1 MSRTIDQ
8 KVVEMR
14 FDNAQFEQ
22 NVKTSMGTLDNL
34 KKSLNMDGATRGLE
48 NVNQAVNNM
57 SFDKMASGI
66 EALQDRFSTLGIIGM
81 RVIQNLTD
89 AAMSFVNKGLNFVT
103 EGVVQGG
110 IRRAMNLENAHF
122 QLQGLLK
129 DETKV
134 QAVMKNVQDAV
145 DGTAYGL
152 DSAAKAASQLA
163 ASGMAAGDDMFKA
176 LRGIAGVAAMTNSD
190 YESIAD
196 IFTTVAGNGRLMG
209 MQLTQLASR
218 GLNAAATL
226 GEQLGVTE
234 AEVRDMVSK
243 GKIDFQTFANA
254 MDDAFGEHAKKA
266 NETFTGS
273 ISNIKSALGRIGALF
288 ISPLIEQNNPVIK
301 LLNAIRERINDI
313 KKGLEP
319 LALTFTNF
327 VKNVAGK
334 LANTLGNLKVD
345 KSVENFVNIVTPLGG
360 ALANVFSAL
369 ISVMKKAGEAFK
381 MVFPEEAVQGV
392 IKFCEH
398 LKELSKNLK
407 LGEKPAENLRDA
419 FGGFFSIIKL
429 QINFIKAIGDGI
441 GKLASKL
448 TGLPSDIFEIAGA
461 IGRWVTST
469 VDAIEQNGILS
480 IVIGD
485 FGETLGGAISSIRD
499 YLKETNLLQKF
510 GETISSVFSKIGSI
524 ITGVGPKIKDILG
537 SIGSGISNF
546 LKNAKLDLALDG
558 AILASVFY
566 NFKNILIQVRKFLT
580 DADPLRKIKDTVG
593 QIYDTLF
600 QLEKKLNADY
610 FVTIGAALLMF
621 AASLLIL
628 SSIDGKKLAASLG
641 AITVMFAELVGV
653 MKLMS
658 AMKLKDSKT
667 FKTLQKSLIKIGT
680 TLLLLALA
688 LRIAAGALKTFAKV
702 AEMDSA
708 FGGLV
713 LMAATLAALIG
724 TVLLLNKLKAK
735 AIAGAAALLI
745 ISAALTALAVAIG
758 AFSLIASMDSAGDG
772 FVLMVMTLGT
782 LLVSL
787 LALSDIAPKVLVGA
801 AAMVVM
807 AGALTVL
814 GIAIGIFTMVAS
826 SESAFAGLGLMAA
839 SLGVLLISLLALA
852 DMELKILA
860 GAAAMV
866 IMAGA
871 LLVLSVAMG
880 TFAVIASMNSAWEGL
895 GLMAAAIVVLTAACV
910 GLSAIAAP
918 VLVGAGVL
926 LVMAAALAVFGA
938 GLMVVS
944 AAIPAVALAFS
955 VLGPAIYGLAQS
967 VGLAIAYLMAS
978 IGQGLG
984 AILTTIADG
993 IENIIASVGE
1003 GIGRGLTGLSEGLSD
1018 ISKSISEV
1026 GTSVGDVGD
1035 GIERFG
1041 NGIRTLEGIAWVST
1055 AAGMLKIANAT
1066 KELNKNKFDGDT
1078 TDITNYISAIN
1089 SMVVTIEN
1097 LSSRMRTAG
1106 RNLASSFGGTLVST
1120 IRSYYSSVYSAGQY
1134 VVSGFI
1140 NGINSKTAAA
1150 KSAARALGNA
1160 TNAALKS
1167 SLRERS
1173 PSKISYQFGEYY
1185 SQGLADGMDD
1195 TSNKA
1200 EKSATNLGRS
1210 AIKGLKYAISKVS
1223 EIMGDNMD
1231 TNPVITPVIDLTNV
1245 KSGGRQLNGML
1256 TDMTNK
1262 SIGLSSSVSLANSV
1276 SSGMRSSMEVQDSSV
1291 VDSIKNLINTLKDN
1305 DSATMNNTFNI
1316 NGTNAKEIAS
1326 EVSKILQ
1333 TQVERRAASWA

>member
-122 QLQGLLK
+122 QLQGLLQ

-152 DSAAKAASQLA
+152 DAAAKAASQFA
-163 ASGMAAGDDMFKA
+163 ASGLEAGDEMYRA
-176 LRGIAGVAAMTNSD
+176 LRGIAGVAAMANSD

-209 MQLTQLASR
+209 MQLQQLSNR
-218 GLNAAATL
+218 GLNIPSIL
-226 GEQLGVTE
+226 GKELGKTEVEIREMVT
-234 AEVRDMVSK
+234 K
-243 GKIDFQTFANA
+243 GQISFQTFADA
-254 MDDAFGEHAKKA
+254 MDSAFGEHAKKA

-313 KKGLEP
+313 KEGLKP

-345 KSVENFVNIVTPLGG
+345 KSVENFVNIATPLGG

-369 ISVMKKAGEAFK
+369 ISVFQKAGEAFK
-381 MVFPEEAVQGV
+381 MVFPDEAVQGV

-429 QINFIKAIGDGI
+429 QIDVIKAIGDGI

-485 FGETLGGAISSIRD
+485 FGETLGDAISSIRD

-580 DADPLRKIKDTVG
+580 DADPLKKIKDTVV

-600 QLEKKLNADY
+600 QLEKKINADY
-610 FVTIGAALLMF
+610 FLTIGAALLMF
-621 AASLLIL
+621 ATSLLIL

-658 AMKLKDSKT
+658 AMKLKNSKT
-667 FKTLQKSLIKIGT
+667 FKTLQKSLIKIGAA
-680 TLLLLALA
+680 LLILAIA
-688 LRIAAGALKTFAKV
+688 LRITAGALKTFAKV

-713 LMAATLAALIG
+713 LMATTLTILVGAI
-724 TVLLLNKLKAK
+724 LLLNKYKAK
-735 AIAGAAALLI
+735 AIAGAAALVIMAGALLVL
-745 ISAALTALAVAIG
+745 AAAIG
-758 AFSLIASMDSAGDG
+758 VFSIIASMDSAGDG

-782 LLVSL
+782 LLVSM
-787 LALSDIAPKVLVGA
+787 LALSDLEPKILAGA
-801 AAMVVM
+801 AAMLVM
-807 AGALTVL
+807 SAALTALAV
-814 GIAIGIFTMVAS
+814 AMGIFII
-826 SESAFAGLGLMAA
+826 AA
-839 SLGVLLISLLALA
+839 SMDSAGEGLALMIMTLGTLLISLLALS
-852 DMELKILA
+852 DLELKVLA

-871 LLVLSVAMG
+871 LLVLGAAMG
-880 TFAVIASMNSAWEGL
+880 TFAIVASMSSAWEGL

-910 GLSAIAAP
+910 GLSEIAAP

-944 AAIPAVALAFS
+944 TAIPAVALAFS

-984 AILTTIADG
+984 EILTTIADG

-1041 NGIRTLEGIAWVST
+1041 NGIRTLEGIAWIST

-1078 TDITNYISAIN
+1078 TDITNYVNAIN

-1106 RNLASSFGGTLVST
+1106 RNIASSFGSTLVST

-1134 VVSGFI
+1134 VASGFI

-1167 SLRERS
+1167 ALRERS
-1173 PSKISYQFGEYY
+1173 PSKISYQFGEHYG
-1185 SQGLADGMDD
+1185 QGLVNGMDD

-1223 EIMGDNMD
+1223 EIMSDNMD
-1231 TNPVITPVIDLTNV
+1231 ANPVITPVIDLTNV
-1245 KSGGRQLNGML
+1245 KSGGRQLNGIL

-1262 SIGLSSSVSLANSV
+1262 SIGLSGSVSLANSV

>member
-22 NVKTSMGTLDNL
+22 NVKTSMGTLDDL
-34 KKSLNMDGATRGLE
+34 KKSLNFDGATRGLE

-103 EGVVQGG
+103 DGIVQGG

-122 QLQGLLK
+122 QLQGLLQ

-152 DSAAKAASQLA
+152 DAAAKAASQFA
-163 ASGMAAGDDMFKA
+163 ASGLEAGDEMYRA
-176 LRGIAGVAAMTNSD
+176 LRGIAGVAAMANSD

-209 MQLTQLASR
+209 MQLQQLSNR
-218 GLNAAATL
+218 GLNIPSIL
-226 GEQLGVTE
+226 GKELGKTEVEIREMVT
-234 AEVRDMVSK
+234 K
-243 GKIDFQTFANA
+243 GQISFQTFADA
-254 MDDAFGEHAKKA
+254 MDSAFGEHAKKA

-313 KKGLEP
+313 KDGLKP

-369 ISVMKKAGEAFK
+369 ITVFKKAGEAFK

-429 QINFIKAIGDGI
+429 QINVIKAIGDGI

-469 VDAIEQNGILS
+469 VDAIEKNGILS
-480 IVIGD
+480 TVIGD
-485 FGETLGGAISSIRD
+485 FGETLGDAMSSIRD

-537 SIGSGISNF
+537 SIGAGISNF

-580 DADPLRKIKDTVG
+580 DADPLKKIKDTVV

-600 QLEKKLNADY
+600 QLEKKMNADY
-610 FVTIGAALLMF
+610 FLTIGAALLMF
-621 AASLLIL
+621 ATSLLIL

-680 TLLLLALA
+680 ALLLLAIA
-688 LRIAAGALKTFAKV
+688 LRITAGALKTFAKV

-708 FGGLV
+708 LGGFA
-713 LMAATLAALIG
+713 LMAATLMTLIG
-724 TVLLLNKLKAK
+724 AILLIEEIKAK
-735 AIAGAAALLI
+735 VMAGAAAVLI
-745 ISAALTALAVAIG
+745 MSVALTALAVAIG
-758 AFSLIASMDSAGDG
+758 
-772 FVLMVMTLGT
+772 V
-782 LLVSL
+782 
-787 LALSDIAPKVLVGA
+787 
-801 AAMVVM
+801 
-807 AGALTVL
+807 
-814 GIAIGIFTMVAS
+814 FTMVAS
-826 SESAFAGLGLMAA
+826 SKSAFDGFGLMVV
-839 SLGVLLISLLALA
+839 SLGALLISMLALA

-895 GLMAAAIVVLTAACV
+895 GLMAAAIVVLTGACV

-938 GLMVVS
+938 GLAVVS
-944 AAIPAVALAFS
+944 ATIPAVALAFS
-955 VLGPAIYGLAQS
+955 VLGPAIYGLAKS

-978 IGQGLG
+978 VGQGLEG
-984 AILTTIADG
+984 LLTGIAEG
-993 IENIIASVGE
+993 VENIIASVGE
-1003 GIGRGLTGLSEGLSD
+1003 GIGRGLTGISEGLSD
-1018 ISKSISEV
+1018 ISESISEV

-1041 NGIRTLEGIAWVST
+1041 NGIRSLEGIAWVST
-1055 AAGMLKIANAT
+1055 ASGMLKISNALKDLT
-1066 KELNKNKFDGDT
+1066 KNKFDGDT
-1078 TDITNYISAIN
+1078 TDITNYVNAIN

-1106 RNLASSFGGTLVST
+1106 RNIASSFGSTLVST

-1167 SLRERS
+1167 ALRERS

-1185 SQGLADGMDD
+1185 GQGLVNGMDD

-1210 AIKGLKYAISKVS
+1210 AIKGLKYAISKAS
-1223 EIMGDNMD
+1223 DIMNDSMD
-1231 TNPVITPVIDLTNV
+1231 ANPVITPVIDLTNV

>member
-103 EGVVQGG
+103 EGIVQGG

-134 QAVMKNVQDAV
+134 QAVMKNVQDSV

-152 DSAAKAASQLA
+152 DSAAKAASQFA
-163 ASGMAAGDDMFKA
+163 ASGLEAGDEMYRA
-176 LRGIAGVAAMTNSD
+176 LRGIAGVAAMANSD

-196 IFTTVAGNGRLMG
+196 IFTTIAGNGRLMG
-209 MQLTQLASR
+209 MQLTQLSSR
-218 GLNAAATL
+218 GLNIPSIL
-226 GEQLGVTE
+226 GKELGKTE
-234 AEVRDMVSK
+234 VEIREMVSK
-243 GKIDFQTFANA
+243 GQISFQTFADA
-254 MDDAFGEHAKKA
+254 MDSAFGEHAKKA

-273 ISNIKSALGRIGALF
+273 ISNIKAALGRIGALF
-288 ISPLIEQNNPVIK
+288 VSPLIEQNNPVIK
-301 LLNAIRERINDI
+301 LLNAIRERINNI
-313 KKGLEP
+313 KTGLEP

-334 LANTLGNLKVD
+334 LTNTFGNLKVD
-345 KSVENFVNIVTPLGG
+345 KSVENFVNIATPLGG

-369 ISVMKKAGEAFK
+369 ISVFKKAGEAFK
-381 MVFPEEAVQGV
+381 MVFPDEAVQGV

-398 LKELSKNLK
+398 LKELSQNLK
-407 LGEKPAENLRDA
+407 LSDKSAENLRDA

-429 QINFIKAIGDGI
+429 QIDVIKAIGDGI

-469 VDAIEQNGILS
+469 VDAIEKNGILS
-480 IVIGD
+480 TVIGD
-485 FGETLGGAISSIRD
+485 FGETLGDAISSIRD

-524 ITGVGPKIKDILG
+524 ITGAGPKIKDILKG
-537 SIGSGISNF
+537 IGEGLSTFFEDADLGFSIGGGIFAALFYN
-546 LKNAKLDLALDG
+546 LKNVLVQIRKIADRTSPFA
-558 AILASVFY
+558 AIGNTLS
-566 NFKNILIQVRKFLT
+566 QVR
-580 DADPLRKIKDTVG
+580 
-593 QIYDTLF
+593 DTLF
-600 QLEKKLNADY
+600 QWEKDLNANY
-610 FVTIGAALLMF
+610 FIKIGAALLML
-621 AASLLIL
+621 AAALMMIA
-628 SSIDGKKLAASLG
+628 SIDDKSLATSMM

-658 AMKLKDSKT
+658 GLDFKKPSRIGHMVLKLAAA
-667 FKTLQKSLIKIGT
+667 
-680 TLLLLALA
+680 LLLVALA
-688 LRIAAGALKTFAKV
+688 LRITASSIKTFAKV

-708 FGGLV
+708 WEGFG
-713 LMAATLAALIG
+713 LMAATLTVLIG
-724 TVLLLNKLKAK
+724 AMLLVSKLKAK
-735 AIAGAAALLI
+735 VIAGASAVLI
-745 ISAALTALAVAIG
+745 MSVALTALAVAIG
-758 AFSLIASMDSAGDG
+758 AFSIVASMDSVWTG
-772 FVLMVMTLGT
+772 FGLLAATLSV
-782 LLVSL
+782 LLVAL
-787 LALSDIAPKVLVGA
+787 LALSKMSAKILVGA
-801 AAMVVM
+801 AAMIVM
-807 AGALTVL
+807 AGALTIL
-814 GIAIGIFTMVAS
+814 GVAIGVFAMVAS
-826 SESAFAGLGLMAA
+826 AKSAWEGLGLMAA
-839 SLGVLLISLLALA
+839 SLGVLLLSLLALSA
-852 DMELKILA
+852 MGPMILV
-860 GAAAMV
+860 GAAAMLV
-866 IMAGA
+866 MSVA
-871 LLVLSVAMG
+871 LTALAVAMG
-880 TFAVIASMNSAWEGL
+880 AFAIVASMSSAWEGL
-895 GLMAAAIVVLTAACV
+895 GLMAAAIVVLTVACV
-910 GLSAIAAP
+910 GLAAIAAP

-955 VLGPAIYGLAQS
+955 VLGPAIYGLAQNI
-967 VGLAIAYLMAS
+967 GLAIAYLMAS
-978 IGQGLG
+978 VGQGLEG
-984 AILTTIADG
+984 LLTGIAEG
-993 IENIIASVGE
+993 VENIIASVGE
-1003 GIGRGLTGLSEGLSD
+1003 GIGRGLTGISKGLSD
-1018 ISKSISEV
+1018 ISESISEV

-1041 NGIRTLEGIAWVST
+1041 NGIRSLEGIAWVST
-1055 AAGMLKIANAT
+1055 ASGMLKISNALKDLT
-1066 KELNKNKFDGDT
+1066 KNKFDGDT

-1097 LSSRMRTAG
+1097 LSGRMRTAG
-1106 RNLASSFGGTLVST
+1106 RNLASSFGSALVST

-1167 SLRERS
+1167 ALRERS

-1185 SQGLADGMDD
+1185 TQGLADGMDD

-1231 TNPVITPVIDLTNV
+1231 ANPVITPVIDLTNV

>member
-8 KVVEMR
+8 RVVEMR

-34 KKSLNMDGATRGLE
+34 KKSLNMDGATKGLE

-89 AAMSFVNKGLNFVT
+89 AAMNFVNKGLNFVT
-103 EGVVQGG
+103 EGIVQGG

-134 QAVMKNVQDAV
+134 TAVMKNVQDAV

-152 DSAAKAASQLA
+152 DAAAKAASQFA
-163 ASGMAAGDDMFKA
+163 ASGLEAGDEMYRA

-209 MQLTQLASR
+209 MQLTQLSYR
-218 GLNAAATL
+218 GLNAASIL
-226 GEQLGVTE
+226 GQQLGKTE
-234 AEVRDMVSK
+234 VEIREMVSK
-243 GKIDFQTFANA
+243 GQISFQTFADA
-254 MDDAFGEHAKKA
+254 MDSAFGEHAKKA

-345 KSVENFVNIVTPLGG
+345 KSVENFVNIVTTLGG

-369 ISVMKKAGEAFK
+369 ISVLKKAGEAFK

-448 TGLPSDIFEIAGA
+448 TGLPGDIFEITGA

-480 IVIGD
+480 TVIGD
-485 FGETLGGAISSIRD
+485 FGETLGDAISSIRD

-537 SIGSGISNF
+537 SIGAGISNF
-546 LKNAKLDLALDG
+546 IKNSDLDFALGGGVFAALFWNLKNVLVQFRKIADRTSPFA
-558 AILASVFY
+558 AIGNTLS
-566 NFKNILIQVRKFLT
+566 QVR
-580 DADPLRKIKDTVG
+580 
-593 QIYDTLF
+593 DTLF
-600 QLEKKLNADY
+600 EWERTLNGDY
-610 FVTIGAALLMF
+610 FLKIGAALFML
-621 AASLLIL
+621 AVSLAVL
-628 SSIDGKKLAASLG
+628 SAIDGKKLAASLG

-680 TLLLLALA
+680 ALLLLAIA
-688 LRIAAGALKTFAKV
+688 LRITAGALKTFAKV

-708 FGGLV
+708 WEGFA

-807 AGALTVL
+807 AGALLAL
-814 GIAIGIFTMVAS
+814 GAAMGVFAIAAS
-826 SESAFAGLGLMAA
+826 MKSAWAGLGLMAA
-839 SLGVLLISLLALA
+839 SLGVLMLSLLALGA
-852 DMELKILA
+852 MGPMILV
-860 GAAAMV
+860 GAAAMLV
-866 IMAGA
+866 MAGA
-871 LLVLSVAMG
+871 LVILASAIG
-880 TFAVIASMNSAWEGL
+880 EFAIVASMSSAWEGL

-910 GLSAIAAP
+910 GLAAIAAP
-918 VLVGAGVL
+918 VLVGAAVL

-938 GLMVVS
+938 GLAVVS

-955 VLGPAIYGLAQS
+955 VLGPAIYGLAENI
-967 VGLAIAYLMAS
+967 GLAIAYLMAS
-978 IGQGLG
+978 VGQGLDG
-984 AILTTIADG
+984 LLTGIAEG
-993 IENIIASVGE
+993 IEEIIASVGE
-1003 GIGRGLTGLSEGLSD
+1003 GIGRGLTGISEGLSD
-1018 ISKSISEV
+1018 ISESISEV

-1041 NGIRTLEGIAWVST
+1041 NGIRSLEGIAWVST
-1055 AAGMLKIANAT
+1055 ASGMLKISNALKDLT
-1066 KELNKNKFDGDT
+1066 KNKFDGDT
-1078 TDITNYISAIN
+1078 TDITNYVNAIN

-1106 RNLASSFGGTLVST
+1106 RNLASSFGSTLVST

-1134 VVSGFI
+1134 LVVGFI

-1150 KSAARALGNA
+1150 ANAARSLGNA

-1167 SLRERS
+1167 TLQERS
-1173 PSKISYQFGEYY
+1173 PSKISYKFGEYY
-1185 SQGLADGMDD
+1185 GQGLVNGMDD

-1200 EKSATNLGRS
+1200 EKSATSLGMS
-1210 AIKGLKYAISKVS
+1210 AIKGLKSAISKVS
-1223 EIMGDNMD
+1223 EIMSDNMD
-1231 TNPVITPVIDLTNV
+1231 ANPVITPVIDLTNV
-1245 KSGGRQLNGML
+1245 KSGSRQLNGML

-1262 SIGLSSSVSLANSV
+1262 SIGFSSSVSLANSV

-1291 VDSIKNLINTLKDN
+1291 VDSIKNLISTLKDN

>member
-89 AAMSFVNKGLNFVT
+89 AAMNFVNKGLNFVT
-103 EGVVQGG
+103 EGIVQGG

-134 QAVMKNVQDAV
+134 TAVMENVQDAV

-152 DSAAKAASQLA
+152 DAAAKAASQFA
-163 ASGMAAGDDMFKA
+163 ASGLEAGDEMYRA

-209 MQLTQLASR
+209 MQLTQLSYR
-218 GLNAAATL
+218 GLNAASIL
-226 GEQLGVTE
+226 GAELGKTE
-234 AEVRDMVSK
+234 VEIREMVSK
-243 GKIDFQTFANA
+243 GQISFQTFADA
-254 MDDAFGEHAKKA
+254 MDSAFGEHAKKA

-273 ISNIKSALGRIGALF
+273 ISNIKAALGRIGALF
-288 ISPLIEQNNPVIK
+288 VSPLIEQNNPVIK
-301 LLNAIRERINDI
+301 LLNAIRERINNI
-313 KKGLEP
+313 KTGLEP

-334 LANTLGNLKVD
+334 LTNTFGNLKVD
-345 KSVENFVNIVTPLGG
+345 KSVENFVNIITPLGG

-369 ISVMKKAGEAFK
+369 ISVLKKAGEAFK

-429 QINFIKAIGDGI
+429 QINFIKAIVDGI

-448 TGLPSDIFEIAGA
+448 TGLPSNIFEIAGA

-480 IVIGD
+480 TVIGD
-485 FGETLGGAISSIRD
+485 FGETLGGAMSSIRD
-499 YLKETNLLQKF
+499 YLKETNLLQKA
-510 GETISSVFSKIGSI
+510 GETITSIFSKIGSI
-524 ITGVGPKIKDILG
+524 VTGVGPKIKDLLG
-537 SIGSGISNF
+537 YIGACISNF
-546 LKNAKLDLALDG
+546 VKNADLDFALGGGVFAALFWNLKNVLVQFRKIADRTSPFA
-558 AILASVFY
+558 AIGNTLS
-566 NFKNILIQVRKFLT
+566 QVR
-580 DADPLRKIKDTVG
+580 
-593 QIYDTLF
+593 DTLF
-600 QLEKKLNADY
+600 EWERTLNGDY
-610 FVTIGAALLMF
+610 FLKIGAALFML
-621 AASLLIL
+621 AVSLAVL
-628 SSIDGKKLAASLG
+628 SAIDGKKLAASLG
-641 AITVMFAELVGV
+641 AITVMLAELVGA

-667 FKTLQKSLIKIGT
+667 FKTLEKSLIKIGAA
-680 TLLLLALA
+680 LLILAIA
-688 LRIAAGALKTFAKV
+688 LRITAGALKTFAKV

-708 FGGLV
+708 WEGFA

-735 AIAGAAALLI
+735 AIAGAAALLV

-787 LALSDIAPKVLVGA
+787 LALSDITPKVLVGA
-801 AAMVVM
+801 AAIVIM
-807 AGALTVL
+807 AAALTAL
-814 GIAIGIFTMVAS
+814 GVAIGIFTMVAS
-826 SESAFAGLGLMAA
+826 SESALAGLGLMAA
-839 SLGVLLISLLALA
+839 SLGVLLISMLALA

-871 LLVLSVAMG
+871 LLVLSIAMG

-895 GLMAAAIVVLTAACV
+895 GLMAAAIVVLTGACV

-938 GLMVVS
+938 GLAVVS
-944 AAIPAVALAFS
+944 TTIPAVALAFS
-955 VLGPAIYGLAQS
+955 VLGPAIYELAKS
-967 VGLAIAYLMAS
+967 IGLAIAYLMAS
-978 IGQGLG
+978 VGQGLEG
-984 AILTTIADG
+984 LLTGIAEG
-993 IENIIASVGE
+993 VENIIASVGE
-1003 GIGRGLTGLSEGLSD
+1003 GIGRGLTGISEGLSD
-1018 ISKSISEV
+1018 ISESISEV

-1041 NGIRTLEGIAWVST
+1041 NGIRSLEGIAWIST
-1055 AAGMLKIANAT
+1055 AAGMLKIANAM
-1066 KELNKNKFDGDT
+1066 KELTKNKFDGDT
-1078 TDITNYISAIN
+1078 TDITNYVNAIN

-1106 RNLASSFGGTLVST
+1106 RNLASSFGSTLVFT

-1134 VVSGFI
+1134 VVSGFV
-1140 NGINSKTAAA
+1140 NGINSKTASAV
-1150 KSAARALGNA
+1150 SAARALGNA

-1167 SLRERS
+1167 ALRERS

-1185 SQGLADGMDD
+1185 TQGLADGMDD

-1210 AIKGLKYAISKVS
+1210 AIKGLKYAISKAS
-1223 EIMGDNMD
+1223 DIMSDNMD
-1231 TNPVITPVIDLTNV
+1231 ANPVITPVIDLTNV

-1291 VDSIKNLINTLKDN
+1291 VDSIKNLINTLKDS

-1316 NGTNAKEIAS
+1316 NGTNAKEIAN

>member
-66 EALQDRFSTLGIIGM
+66 EALQNRFSTLGIVGM

-103 EGVVQGG
+103 EGIVQGG

-134 QAVMKNVQDAV
+134 TAVMKNVQDAV

-163 ASGMAAGDDMFKA
+163 ASGMTAGDDMFKA

-243 GKIDFQTFANA
+243 GKIDFQTFADA
-254 MDDAFGEHAKKA
+254 MDNAFGEHAKKA

-288 ISPLIEQNNPVIK
+288 VSPLIEQNGPVVK

-313 KKGLEP
+313 KNALVP
-319 LALTFTNF
+319 LADTFTNF
-327 VKNVAGK
+327 AKNVAGK
-334 LANTLGNLKVD
+334 LANTFSNLKVD
-345 KSVENFVNIVTPLGG
+345 KSVENFVNIVVPLGG

-369 ISVMKKAGEAFK
+369 ISVFKKAGEAFK

-392 IKFCEH
+392 IKFCER

-407 LGEKPAENLRDA
+407 LSEKPAENLRDA

-480 IVIGD
+480 TVIGD
-485 FGETLGGAISSIRD
+485 FGETLGDTMSSIRD

-524 ITGVGPKIKDILG
+524 ITGIGPKIKDLLG
-537 SIGSGISNF
+537 DIGAGISNF
-546 LKNAKLDLALDG
+546 VKNADLDFALGGGVFAALFWNLKNVLVQFRKIADRTSPFA
-558 AILASVFY
+558 AIGNTLS
-566 NFKNILIQVRKFLT
+566 QVR
-580 DADPLRKIKDTVG
+580 
-593 QIYDTLF
+593 DTLF
-600 QLEKKLNADY
+600 EWERTLNGDY
-610 FVTIGAALLMF
+610 FLKIGAALFML
-621 AASLLIL
+621 AVSLAVL
-628 SSIDGKKLAASLG
+628 SAIDGKKLAASLG

-680 TLLLLALA
+680 ALLLLAIA
-688 LRIAAGALKTFAKV
+688 LRITAGALKTFAKV

-708 FGGLV
+708 WEGFA
-713 LMAATLAALIG
+713 LMAATLTALIG
-724 TVLLLNKLKAK
+724 SMLLISKLKAK
-735 AIAGAAALLI
+735 VIAGASAILI
-745 ISAALTALAVAIG
+745 MSVALTALAVAIG
-758 AFSLIASMDSAGDG
+758 AFAIVASMDSVWAGFG
-772 FVLMVMTLGT
+772 LLAATLSV
-782 LLVSL
+782 LLVAL
-787 LALSDIAPKVLVGA
+787 LALSKMSAKILVGA

-807 AGALTVL
+807 AGALTIL
-814 GIAIGIFTMVAS
+814 GVAIGVFAMAAS
-826 SESAFAGLGLMAA
+826 AKSAWEGLGLMTA
-839 SLGVLLISLLALA
+839 SLGVLLVSLLALSA
-852 DMELKILA
+852 MGPMILV
-860 GAAAMV
+860 GASAMLV
-866 IMAGA
+866 MSVA
-871 LLVLSVAMG
+871 LTALAVAMG
-880 TFAVIASMNSAWEGL
+880 AFAIVASMSSAWEGL
-895 GLMAAAIVVLTAACV
+895 GLMAASIVVLTAACV

-918 VLVGAGVL
+918 VLVGAAVL
-926 LVMAAALAVFGA
+926 LVMAAALAVFSA
-938 GLMVVS
+938 GLAVVS
-944 AAIPAVALAFS
+944 TTIPAVALAFS
-955 VLGPAIYGLAQS
+955 VLGPAIYGLAQNI
-967 VGLAIAYLMAS
+967 GLAIAYLMAS
-978 IGQGLG
+978 VGQGLDG
-984 AILTTIADG
+984 LLTGIAEG
-993 IENIIASVGE
+993 IEEIIASVGE

-1041 NGIRTLEGIAWVST
+1041 NGIRTLEGIAWIST
-1055 AAGMLKIANAT
+1055 ASGMLSIAKAM
-1066 KELNKNKFDGDT
+1066 KDLNQNKFDGDT
-1078 TDITNYISAIN
+1078 TDITNYVNAIN
-1089 SMVVTIEN
+1089 LMVVTIEN

-1106 RNLASSFGGTLVST
+1106 RNLASSFGSTLVST

-1167 SLRERS
+1167 ALQERS
-1173 PSKISYQFGEYY
+1173 PSKISYHFGEYY
-1185 SQGLADGMDD
+1185 GQGLVNGMDD

-1223 EIMGDNMD
+1223 EIMSDNMD
-1231 TNPVITPVIDLTNV
+1231 ANPVITPVIDLTNV

-1291 VDSIKNLINTLKDN
+1291 ADSIKNLINTLKDN
-1305 DSATMNNTFNI
+1305 DSATVNNTFNI

>member
-89 AAMSFVNKGLNFVT
+89 AAMNFVNKGLNFVT
-103 EGVVQGG
+103 EGIVQGG

-134 QAVMKNVQDAV
+134 QAVMKNVQDSV

-152 DSAAKAASQLA
+152 DSAAKAASQFA
-163 ASGMAAGDDMFKA
+163 ASGLEAGDEMYRA
-176 LRGIAGVAAMTNSD
+176 LRGIAGVAAMANSD

-196 IFTTVAGNGRLMG
+196 IFTTIAGNGRLMG
-209 MQLTQLASR
+209 MQLTQLSSR
-218 GLNAAATL
+218 GLNIPSILAKEL
-226 GEQLGVTE
+226 GKTE
-234 AEVRDMVSK
+234 VEIREMVSK
-243 GKIDFQTFANA
+243 GQISFQTFADA
-254 MDDAFGEHAKKA
+254 MDSAFGEHAKKA

-273 ISNIKSALGRIGALF
+273 ISNIKAALGRIGALF
-288 ISPLIEQNNPVIK
+288 VSPLIEQNNPVIK
-301 LLNAIRERINDI
+301 LLNAIRERINNI
-313 KKGLEP
+313 KTGLEP

-334 LANTLGNLKVD
+334 LTNTFSNLKVD

-369 ISVMKKAGEAFK
+369 ISVLKKAGEAFK

-429 QINFIKAIGDGI
+429 QINVIKAIGDGI

-480 IVIGD
+480 TVIGD
-485 FGETLGGAISSIRD
+485 FGETLGDTMSSIRD

-537 SIGSGISNF
+537 SIGAGISNF

-580 DADPLRKIKDTVG
+580 DADPLKKIKDTVV

-600 QLEKKLNADY
+600 QLEKKMNADY
-610 FVTIGAALLMF
+610 FLTIGAALLMF
-621 AASLLIL
+621 ATSLLIL

-667 FKTLQKSLIKIGT
+667 FKTLQKSLIKIGAA
-680 TLLLLALA
+680 LLLLAIA
-688 LRIAAGALKTFAKV
+688 LRITAGALKTFAKV

-708 FGGLV
+708 WEGFA
-713 LMAATLAALIG
+713 LMAATLMTLIG
-724 TVLLLNKLKAK
+724 AMLLISKLKAK
-735 AIAGAAALLI
+735 VIAGASAVLI
-745 ISAALTALAVAIG
+745 MSVALTALAVAIG
-758 AFSLIASMDSAGDG
+758 AFSIVASMDSVWTG
-772 FVLMVMTLGT
+772 FGLLAATLSV
-782 LLVSL
+782 LLVAL
-787 LALSDIAPKVLVGA
+787 LALSKMSAKILVGA
-801 AAMVVM
+801 AAMIVM
-807 AGALTVL
+807 AGALTIL
-814 GIAIGIFTMVAS
+814 GVAIGIFAMAAS
-826 SESAFAGLGLMAA
+826 AKSAWEGLGLMAA
-839 SLGVLLISLLALA
+839 SLGVLLVSLLALSQMSA
-852 DMELKILA
+852 KILI
-860 GAAAMV
+860 GAVAMV
-866 IMAGA
+866 VMSGA
-871 LLVLSVAMG
+871 LMILASAIG
-880 TFAVIASMNSAWEGL
+880 EFAIVASMNSAWEGL

-918 VLVGAGVL
+918 VLVGAAVL
-926 LVMAAALAVFGA
+926 LVMAAALAAFGA
-938 GLMVVS
+938 GLAVVS
-944 AAIPAVALAFS
+944 ATIPAVALAFS
-955 VLGPAIYGLAQS
+955 VLGPAIYGLAKS

-978 IGQGLG
+978 VGQGLEG
-984 AILTTIADG
+984 VLTGIAEG
-993 IENIIASVGE
+993 IENIIAAVGE
-1003 GIGRGLTGLSEGLSD
+1003 GIGRGLTGLSKGLSD

-1026 GTSVGDVGD
+1026 GVSVGNVGD

-1055 AAGMLKIANAT
+1055 AAGMISIAKAM
-1066 KELNKNKFDGDT
+1066 KDLNKNKFDGDT
-1078 TDITNYISAIN
+1078 TDITNYVNAIN

-1106 RNLASSFGGTLVST
+1106 RNIASSFGSTLVST

-1167 SLRERS
+1167 ALRERS

-1185 SQGLADGMDD
+1185 TQGLADGMDD

-1223 EIMGDNMD
+1223 EIMSDNMD
-1231 TNPVITPVIDLTNV
+1231 ANPVITPVIDLTNV

>member
-66 EALQDRFSTLGIIGM
+66 EALQNRFSTLGIIGM

-103 EGVVQGG
+103 EGIVQGG

-134 QAVMKNVQDAV
+134 TAVMKNVQDAV

-254 MDDAFGEHAKKA
+254 MDNAFGEHAKKA

-288 ISPLIEQNNPVIK
+288 VSPLIEQNGPVVK
-301 LLNAIRERINDI
+301 LLNAIRERINDV
-313 KKGLEP
+313 KNALVP
-319 LALTFTNF
+319 LADTFTNF
-327 VKNVAGK
+327 IKNTATK
-334 LANTLGNLKVD
+334 LALFLGNLKVD
-345 KSVENFVNIVTPLGG
+345 KSVENFVNIITPLGG
-360 ALANVFSAL
+360 ALVNVFSAL
-369 ISVMKKAGEAFK
+369 ISVLKKAGEAFK
-381 MVFPEEAVQGV
+381 MVFSEKAVQSV

-448 TGLPSDIFEIAGA
+448 TGLPGDIFEIAGA

-480 IVIGD
+480 TVIGD

-524 ITGVGPKIKDILG
+524 VTGVGPKIKDLLG
-537 SIGSGISNF
+537 DIGAGISNF
-546 LKNAKLDLALDG
+546 VKNADLDFALGGGVFAALFWNLKNVLVQFRKIADRTSPFA
-558 AILASVFY
+558 AIGNTLS
-566 NFKNILIQVRKFLT
+566 QVR
-580 DADPLRKIKDTVG
+580 
-593 QIYDTLF
+593 DTLF
-600 QLEKKLNADY
+600 EWERTLNGDY
-610 FVTIGAALLMF
+610 FLKIGAALFML
-621 AASLLIL
+621 AVSLAVL
-628 SSIDGKKLAASLG
+628 SAIDGKKLAASLG
-641 AITVMFAELVGV
+641 AITIMLAELVGA

-658 AMKLKDSKT
+658 VMKLKDSKT
-667 FKTLQKSLIKIGT
+667 FKTLEKSLVKIGT
-680 TLLLLALA
+680 ALLLLAIA
-688 LRIAAGALKTFAKV
+688 LRITAGALKTFAKV

-708 FGGLV
+708 WEGFG
-713 LMAATLAALIG
+713 LMAATLTVLIG
-724 TVLLLNKLKAK
+724 AMLLISKLKAK
-735 AIAGAAALLI
+735 VIAGAAAVLI
-745 ISAALTALAVAIG
+745 MSVALMALAVAMG
-758 AFSLIASMDSAGDG
+758 AFAIVASMDSVWTG
-772 FVLMVMTLGT
+772 FGLLAATLSV
-782 LLVSL
+782 LLVAL
-787 LALSDIAPKVLVGA
+787 LALSKMSAKILVGA

-807 AGALTVL
+807 AGALVVL
-814 GIAIGIFTMVAS
+814 GAAIGVFAMAAS
-826 SESAFAGLGLMAA
+826 MKSAWTGLGLMAA
-839 SLGVLLISLLALA
+839 SLGVLLISLLALSQMSA
-852 DMELKILA
+852 KILIGA
-860 GAAAMV
+860 IAMVVMSGALMILAAA
-866 IMAGA
+866 IGE
-871 LLVLSVAMG
+871 
-880 TFAVIASMNSAWEGL
+880 FAVVASMSSAWEGL
-895 GLMAAAIVVLTAACV
+895 GLMAAAIVVLTGACV

-1018 ISKSISEV
+1018 ISESISEV

-1041 NGIRTLEGIAWVST
+1041 NGIRTLEGIAWIST
-1055 AAGMLKIANAT
+1055 AAGMLSIAKAM
-1066 KELNKNKFDGDT
+1066 KDLNKNKFDGDT
-1078 TDITNYISAIN
+1078 TDITNYVNAIN

-1106 RNLASSFGGTLVST
+1106 RNLASSFGSTLVST

-1167 SLRERS
+1167 ALRERS

-1185 SQGLADGMDD
+1185 GQGLVNGMDD

-1231 TNPVITPVIDLTNV
+1231 ANPVITPVIDLTNV

>member
-57 SFDKMASGI
+57 SFDGMASGI

-89 AAMSFVNKGLNFVT
+89 AAMRFANKGLSFVT
-103 EGVVQGG
+103 EGIVQGG

-122 QLQGLLK
+122 QLQGLLQ

-152 DSAAKAASQLA
+152 DSAAKAASQFA
-163 ASGMAAGDDMFKA
+163 ASGLEAGDEMYRA
-176 LRGIAGVAAMTNSD
+176 LRGIAGVAAMANTD
-190 YESIAD
+190 YETIAD

-209 MQLTQLASR
+209 MQLTQFSNR
-218 GLNAAATL
+218 GLNVASIL
-226 GEQLGVTE
+226 GKQLGKTEVEIREMVT
-234 AEVRDMVSK
+234 K
-243 GKIDFQTFANA
+243 GQISFQTFADA
-254 MDDAFGEHAKKA
+254 MDSAFGEHAKRA

-313 KKGLEP
+313 KEGVKP

-334 LANTLGNLKVD
+334 LTNTFGNLKVD
-345 KSVENFVNIVTPLGG
+345 KSVENFVNIATPLGG

-407 LGEKPAENLRDA
+407 LDEKSAENLRDA

-429 QINFIKAIGDGI
+429 QINVIKAIGDGI

-448 TGLPSDIFEIAGA
+448 TGLPGDIFEIAGA

-480 IVIGD
+480 TVIGD

-537 SIGSGISNF
+537 SIGSGVSNF
-546 LKNAKLDLALDG
+546 IKNAKLDLALDG
-558 AILASVFY
+558 GILAAVFY

-580 DADPLRKIKDTVG
+580 DADPLKKIKDTVG

-600 QLEKKLNADY
+600 QLEKKINADY

-621 AASLLIL
+621 ATSLLIL

-667 FKTLQKSLIKIGT
+667 FKTLQKSLIKIGA
-680 TLLLLALA
+680 TLLLLAIA

-713 LMAATLAALIG
+713 LMATTLTILVGAI
-724 TVLLLNKLKAK
+724 LLLNKYKAK
-735 AIAGAAALLI
+735 AIAGAAALVIMAGALLVL
-745 ISAALTALAVAIG
+745 AAAIG
-758 AFSLIASMDSAGDG
+758 AFSIIASMASAGDG

-782 LLVSL
+782 LLVSM
-787 LALSDIAPKVLVGA
+787 LALSDLEP
-801 AAMVVM
+801 
-807 AGALTVL
+807 
-814 GIAIGIFTMVAS
+814 
-826 SESAFAGLGLMAA
+826 
-839 SLGVLLISLLALA
+839 
-852 DMELKILA
+852 KILA
-860 GAAAMV
+860 GAAAMLV
-866 IMAGA
+866 MSAA
-871 LLVLSVAMG
+871 LTALSVAMG
-880 TFAVIASMNSAWEGL
+880 IFIIAASMDSAGEGLALMIMTLGTLLISLLALSDLEPQVLAGAAAMLVMSVALTALAVAIGAFAIIASMSSAWEGL
-895 GLMAAAIVVLTAACV
+895 GLMAAALVVLTAACV
-910 GLSAIAAP
+910 GLAAIAAP
-918 VLVGAGVL
+918 VLVGAAVL
-926 LVMAAALAVFGA
+926 LVMAVALAVFGA

-955 VLGPAIYGLAQS
+955 VLGPAIYALAKDI
-967 VGLAIAYLMAS
+967 GLAIAYLMAS
-978 IGQGLG
+978 VGQGLEG
-984 AILTTIADG
+984 LLTGIAEG
-993 IENIIASVGE
+993 IEEIIASVGE

-1018 ISKSISEV
+1018 ISESISEV

-1041 NGIRTLEGIAWVST
+1041 NGIRSLEGIAWIST
-1055 AAGMLKIANAT
+1055 AAGMVKIANAM

-1078 TDITNYISAIN
+1078 KDISNYVNAIN

-1106 RNLASSFGGTLVST
+1106 RNLASSFGNSLVSA
-1120 IRSYYSSVYSAGQY
+1120 IRSYYNSVYSAGQY
-1134 VVSGFI
+1134 VVAGFI

-1150 KSAARALGNA
+1150 RSAARALGNA

-1167 SLRERS
+1167 ALRERS

-1185 SQGLADGMDD
+1185 GQGLVNGMDD

-1231 TNPVITPVIDLTNV
+1231 ANPVITPVIDLTNV

-1256 TDMTNK
+1256 ADMTNK

-1276 SSGMRSSMEVQDSSV
+1276 SSGMRSSMEVQDTSV
-1291 VDSIKNLINTLKDN
+1291 ADSIKNLINTLKEN
-1305 DSATMNNTFNI
+1305 DSASMNNTFNI
-1316 NGTNAKEIAS
+1316 NGTNAKEIAN